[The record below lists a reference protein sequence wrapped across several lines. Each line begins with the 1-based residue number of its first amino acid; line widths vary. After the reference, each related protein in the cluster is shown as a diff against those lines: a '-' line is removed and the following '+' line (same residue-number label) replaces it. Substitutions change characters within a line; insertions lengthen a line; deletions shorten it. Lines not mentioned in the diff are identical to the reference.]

1 MYVAAGK
8 WDEAHKLSNKYMQ
21 KEDVSDMYLDKVLTL
36 GGGRLQRLLPAC
48 VCDCAITIVHTHTL
62 SLTLLHSPALSHLP
76 LIADSGERA

>member
-36 GGGRLQRLLPAC
+36 GGGAAAAVEIRPPGGGRDAELLFGVGGP
-48 VCDCAITIVHTHTL
+48 
-62 SLTLLHSPALSHLP
+62 S
-76 LIADSGERA
+76 